1 LAEVLRASYFPLVA
15 PRSWQFS
22 LWLELD
28 LRLEWQ
34 ARFGLVGMNEMC
46 CSLVQEAKKALSEVK

>member
-1 LAEVLRASYFPLVA
+1 VA

-28 LRLEWQ
+28 LRLEWR

-46 CSLVQEAKKALSEVK
+46 CSLVQEAKKALSEVKLANHQRA